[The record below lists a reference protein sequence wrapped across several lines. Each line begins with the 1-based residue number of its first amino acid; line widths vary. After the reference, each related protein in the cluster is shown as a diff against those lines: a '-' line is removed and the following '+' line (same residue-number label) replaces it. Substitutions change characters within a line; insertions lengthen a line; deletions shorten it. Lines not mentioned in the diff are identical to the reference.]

1 VARGGKRG
9 NLARANDSP
18 INANMESSDEEE
30 LDIYISNSTS
40 IIEDEL
46 ITYLEEKRENRKVSF
61 KILLFFNNSLIY
73 SYNSF

>member
-1 VARGGKRG
+1 
-9 NLARANDSP
+9 
-18 INANMESSDEEE
+18 MESFNKEE
-30 LDIYISNSTS
+30 LDIYISNFTF
-40 IIEDEL
+40 IIEDKL